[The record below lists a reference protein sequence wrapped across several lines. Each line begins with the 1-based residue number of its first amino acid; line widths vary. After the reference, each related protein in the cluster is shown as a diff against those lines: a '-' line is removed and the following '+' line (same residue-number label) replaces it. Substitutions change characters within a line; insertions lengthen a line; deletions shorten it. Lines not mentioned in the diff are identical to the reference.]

1 MKTPFVWLG
10 SKRAAKRG
18 VGEKGAL
25 LDQAARARLP
35 VPNGGI
41 VLHEFY
47 QLLLVEDIIQETNG
61 RVTVANPVEV
71 FEALYTAARF
81 PRLSTKTAFR
91 AAFSLLVD
99 PQEPVIVPT
108 TAVLHVDADDAVS
121 LVDAL
126 CTVWSVALAHPASLR
141 RDVIVQEMVT
151 TAVAGT
157 ATIAAEQDRDHVT
170 VTGGAG
176 EQSLMLPHLSW
187 WQRPSSERPSYA
199 RRLQQLLRGVRRT
212 FGHEK
217 WLLTWV
223 DDGHICWLLQIER
236 LS

>member
-47 QLLLVEDIIQETNG
+47 QLLLAEDIVQEANG
-61 RVTVANPVEV
+61 RIMVDNPVEV
-71 FEALYTAARF
+71 YEALYTAVRF
-81 PRLSTKTAFR
+81 PRLSTKTAVR
-91 AAFSLLVD
+91 AVFSLLDD
-99 PQEPVIVPT
+99 PQKPVTVPT
-108 TAVLHVDADDAVS
+108 AAVLHVAADDPVS
-121 LVDAL
+121 LIDAL
-126 CTVWSVALAHPASLR
+126 CAVWCVALSHPAPLR
-141 RDVIVQEMVT
+141 RDVIVQQMVT

-157 ATIAAEQDRDHVT
+157 AVMAAAQDQDHVT
-170 VTGGAG
+170 VTKRAG
-176 EQSLMLPHLSW
+176 EGSLVLPHLSW
-187 WQRPSSERPSYA
+187 WQRPSSKRPSYA

-212 FGHEK
+212 FGHDN
-217 WLLTWV
+217 WRVTWA